1 MPLVREKR
9 LNVTYYKLLPEG
21 APYQLIEG
29 ELIMTPAPNPRHQII
44 LGRLFRKLAD
54 FVEKSLKGIVLLS
67 PIDIYLDDENAFQPD
82 IVFISD
88 VRKEII
94 RHDGIY
100 GPPDLVIEIL
110 SPSTASYDIR
120 EKFRVYERS
129 GVKEYWIVDP
139 DMNSIEIYSNENEHF
154 SLITKVE
161 GSGKAG
167 SSLLKGFEIDL
178 EEVFKSLIIK

>member
-1 MPLVREKR
+1 MPLVKEKR

-29 ELIMTPAPNPRHQII
+29 ELIVTPAPNPRHQII
-44 LGRLFRKLAD
+44 LGNIVDKIRQ
-54 FVEKSLKGIVLLS
+54 FVKDRAIVLFS
-67 PIDIYLDDENAFQPD
+67 PIDVYLDDENAFQPD
-82 IVFISD
+82 MIVIFNE
-88 VRKEII
+88 RKDII
-94 RHDGIY
+94 KKDGIY
-100 GPPDLVIEIL
+100 GPPDLVIEVL

-139 DMNSIEIYSNENEHF
+139 EINSIEVYSNEEGHF

-161 GSGKAG
+161 GSGRAS

-178 EEVFKSLIIK
+178 EEVFKGLIIK

>member
-1 MPLVREKR
+1 MPLVKEKR

-44 LGRLFRKLAD
+44 SARLFKKLSH
-54 FVEKSLKGIVLLS
+54 FVDTTKTGIVLYS
-67 PIDIYLDDENAFQPD
+67 PIDIYLDDENVFQPD
-82 IVFISD
+82 IVFISKE
-88 VRKEII
+88 RKEII
-94 RHDGIY
+94 RRDGIY

-139 DMNSIEIYSNENEHF
+139 DMNSIEIYSNEKEHF

-161 GSGKAG
+161 GSGRAG
-167 SSLLKGFEIDL
+167 SSLLKGFEIDI
-178 EEVFKSLIIK
+178 EEIFKSL